1 MAMSE
6 TRSNHPFCEVIAQL
20 SKVSGRR
27 KSLEKLFLNLQCC
40 DLQRTYFS
48 EKLKRA
54 IPFPE

>member
-1 MAMSE
+1 MSE
-6 TRSNHPFCEVIAQL
+6 TRSNDPFCEVIAQL